1 MTRTSTARIE
11 VRRWKAH
18 TCVGCGCRYAYL
30 MVRKLAYGGSTPE
43 RATEKAHA
51 AAERVLAQEVD
62 RQPCPTCGLYQPDM
76 VARGR
81 RLLHTWM
88 LVVSPLA
95 LVLIAGLY
103 LGDAIQSYSALAAA
117 AGLVA
122 TVGAVGTVV
131 DFRNPNRH
139 LEANRRVAEQEIAA
153 QRMRLLQPAATPLPS
168 SGPTSPRFHSLLA
181 LGLAAAALLA
191 VALPERM
198 RQRAGWTLNPNWYPP
213 VAGPGDETCLY
224 LPESITSLKGYW
236 NGRSKVTA
244 HMMGDHA
251 AGDGAPH
258 EFEIASSTRQTD
270 WGHLIQARANER
282 SSRARLWVRIRL
294 PADEEFAHKSLV
306 CTVALAVQYPVFQ
319 DAGLTP
325 SVSRFQQEATL
336 KLASPSA
343 AHAYRTWW
351 WGGFAGGTTLLLA
364 SILLR
369 LRGAQ
374 ALRKT
379 ANQAEVLDMTEP

>member
-153 QRMRLLQPAATPLPS
+153 QRMPPASAGSDTATEFRTYVATVSQP
-168 SGPTSPRFHSLLA
+168 
-181 LGLAAAALLA
+181 LGLGAGSRGTAGSCPAGADAAAGRLDVEPKLVPA
-191 VALPERM
+191 RG
-198 RQRAGWTLNPNWYPP
+198 RAG
-213 VAGPGDETCLY
+213 
-224 LPESITSLKGYW
+224 
-236 NGRSKVTA
+236 R
-244 HMMGDHA
+244 
-251 AGDGAPH
+251 
-258 EFEIASSTRQTD
+258 
-270 WGHLIQARANER
+270 
-282 SSRARLWVRIRL
+282 
-294 PADEEFAHKSLV
+294 
-306 CTVALAVQYPVFQ
+306 
-319 DAGLTP
+319 
-325 SVSRFQQEATL
+325 
-336 KLASPSA
+336 
-343 AHAYRTWW
+343 
-351 WGGFAGGTTLLLA
+351 
-364 SILLR
+364 
-369 LRGAQ
+369 
-374 ALRKT
+374 
-379 ANQAEVLDMTEP
+379 

>member
-30 MVRKLAYGGSTPE
+30 MVRRLAYGGSTPE

-76 VARGR
+76 IARGR

-103 LGDAIQSYSALAAA
+103 LGDALQSYSALAAA

-122 TVGAVGTVV
+122 TVAAVGTAA
-131 DFRNPNRH
+131 DFRNPNRR
-139 LEANRRVAEQEIAA
+139 LEANRRVAEQELAA
-153 QRMRLLQPAATPLPS
+153 QRMLLLQPATVPAS
-168 SGPTSPRFHSLLA
+168 RQVSRRFHRLLA

-191 VALPERM
+191 LALPEWM
-198 RQRAGWTLNPNWYPP
+198 RQQSGWTLNPNWYPP
-213 VAGPGDETCLY
+213 VAGPGDVTCLY

-244 HMMGDHA
+244 HVAGDRA
-251 AGDGAPH
+251 AGDRVPQ

-270 WGHLIQARANER
+270 WGHSIQNRASER

-294 PADEEFAHKSLV
+294 PADEEFARKPLV
-306 CTVALAVQYPVFQ
+306 CTVELTVQYPVFH
-319 DAGLTP
+319 DAGFTP

-336 KLASPSA
+336 ELASPLA
-343 AHAYRTWW
+343 AQAYRTWW
-351 WGGFAGGTTLLLA
+351 WGGFAGGTALLLA
-364 SILLR
+364 SIILR
-369 LRGAQ
+369 LRGAR

-379 ANQAEVLDMTEP
+379 ANPAEVLDVTGP